1 MHMGNK
7 SNRRLF
13 LRPPGIEVRHKK
25 KIKKKKQS
33 IHVKQPTQSVPQPQV
48 LSIKT
53 ILNAQA
59 ALHSGIVLYQHSSS
73 DSLLFPPRY

>member
-13 LRPPGIEVRHKK
+13 LRPPGIQVRHKK
-25 KIKKKKQS
+25 RQS

-53 ILNAQA
+53 TLNAQA
-59 ALHSGIVLYQHSSS
+59 ALHTGIVLYQHSS
-73 DSLLFPPRY
+73 DASLLFPPWY